1 MNERYQDNRQG
12 KEAFTKDVIAKVVKQ
27 VGYDQASYTADE
39 KGEFVW
45 LFQDRG
51 RVFFDSDFIYLCSE
65 TTSKQQERNERSA
78 QRIKERRK
86 ENPDYARPKGER
98 KNKQKS

>member
-27 VGYDQASYTADE
+27 VGYDQANYTADE

-51 RVFFDSDFIYLCSE
+51 DLFLNVVKKIDVTADSC
-65 TTSKQQERNERSA
+65 
-78 QRIKERRK
+78 
-86 ENPDYARPKGER
+86 YAMLEDVV
-98 KNKQKS
+98 NNI

>member
-12 KEAFTKDVIAKVVKQ
+12 KEAFTRDVIAKVVKQ
-27 VGYDQASYTADE
+27 VGYDQANYTADE

-51 RVFFDSDFIYLCSE
+51 DLFLNVVKKIDVTADSC
-65 TTSKQQERNERSA
+65 
-78 QRIKERRK
+78 
-86 ENPDYARPKGER
+86 YAMLEDVV
-98 KNKQKS
+98 NNI

>member
-12 KEAFTKDVIAKVVKQ
+12 KEAFTREVIAKVVKQ
-27 VGYDQASYTADE
+27 VGYDQANYTADE

-51 RVFFDSDFIYLCSE
+51 DIFFNVVKKIDVTADSCYAMLEDVM
-65 TTSKQQERNERSA
+65 KQ
-78 QRIKERRK
+78 I
-86 ENPDYARPKGER
+86 
-98 KNKQKS
+98 

>member
-1 MNERYQDNRQG
+1 MDKRYPDNREG

-27 VGYDQASYTADE
+27 VGYDQANYTADE

-51 RVFFDSDFIYLCSE
+51 DLFFNVVKKIDVTADSC
-65 TTSKQQERNERSA
+65 
-78 QRIKERRK
+78 
-86 ENPDYARPKGER
+86 YAMLEDVM
-98 KNKQKS
+98 NNI

>member
-12 KEAFTKDVIAKVVKQ
+12 KEAFTRDVIAKVVKQ
-27 VGYDQASYTADE
+27 VGYDQANYTADE

-51 RVFFDSDFIYLCSE
+51 RVFYDAVKQIDVTADSC
-65 TTSKQQERNERSA
+65 
-78 QRIKERRK
+78 
-86 ENPDYARPKGER
+86 YAMLEDVMA
-98 KNKQKS
+98 NI

>member
-12 KEAFTKDVIAKVVKQ
+12 KEAFTREIIAKVVKQ
-27 VGYDQASYTADE
+27 VGYDQANYQADE

-51 RVFFDSDFIYLCSE
+51 DVFFNVVKKIDVTADSCYAMLEDVM
-65 TTSKQQERNERSA
+65 KQ
-78 QRIKERRK
+78 I
-86 ENPDYARPKGER
+86 
-98 KNKQKS
+98 

>member
-12 KEAFTKDVIAKVVKQ
+12 KEAFTRDVIAKVVKQ
-27 VGYDQASYTADE
+27 VGYDQANYTVDE

-51 RVFFDSDFIYLCSE
+51 DLFLNVVKKIDVTADSC
-65 TTSKQQERNERSA
+65 
-78 QRIKERRK
+78 
-86 ENPDYARPKGER
+86 YAMLEDVM
-98 KNKQKS
+98 NNI